1 MKVILFGATGMVGQ
15 GVLRECV
22 LDPDVETVVSVV
34 RRQTSPML
42 GRKSDKV
49 REVVAENFF
58 DLTRIEGTLVDFD
71 ACFFCAGVSSVGMKE
86 DEYRRV
92 TFDLTLAVARTLLR
106 LNPTTARGG
115 MTFVYVS
122 GAGTDSSEKGRV
134 MWARV
139 KGATENALLEMAF
152 KAAYVFRPGLIVP
165 MQGIQSKTKL
175 YRSIY
180 AAMRPVLPLLLRL
193 FPRSVTTSEQVGR
206 AMLAVAKQ
214 GYPRPVLEAKDIA
227 RLGGGVAC

>member
-1 MKVILFGATGMVGQ
+1 VFGGTGMVGQ

-22 LDPDVETVVSVV
+22 LDPGVESVVSVV
-34 RRQTSPML
+34 RRATAPIL

-49 REVVAENFF
+49 REVVAENFL
-58 DLTRIEGTLVDFD
+58 DLTRVEGNFAGFD

-92 TFDLTLAVARTLLR
+92 TFDLTIAAAQTLLR
-106 LNPTTARGG
+106 LNPTTASGG

-139 KGATENALLEMAF
+139 KGATENALLAMEF
-152 KAAYVFRPGLIVP
+152 KAAYMFRPGVIVP
-165 MQGIQSKTKL
+165 LHGITSKTKL
-175 YRSIY
+175 YRGIY
-180 AAMRPVLPLLLRL
+180 AAMRPVLPLLLRR
-193 FPRSVTTSEQVGR
+193 FPQVVTTTEQVGC
-206 AMLAVAKQ
+206 AMLAVAKH
-214 GYPRPVLEAKDIA
+214 GYAKPVLEARDIA
-227 RLGGGVAC
+227 VTS